1 MIRQVFERLT
11 NGTFHRL
18 QRQMDRVTVL
28 DGGFATQLSV
38 HVGKHIDGDPLW
50 SARFNA
56 TNPNAVFKTHL
67 DFLEAGADCI
77 MTNTYQASIE
87 GYMEYLD
94 LSETESLHLIKAT
107 VKLAQMART
116 KHMAVNDVQQI
127 PLVVASIG
135 PYGAHLHDGSEYT
148 GEYADYV
155 SGDTIQKWHRP
166 RIDACLE
173 AGVDVLGIETI
184 PCQMEAEAML
194 EMMTE
199 DYPHVQFWISF
210 QCKDNAHIAHGER
223 FADTANFLWNKAKLL
238 GNDNLL
244 AIGVNC
250 VHPQFVTPLFRSV
263 NEKRPAKERIPLIV
277 YPNSGEVYSVETGW
291 QGKEDCVPLE
301 HYVPQWV
308 ELGARFIGGCC
319 RTYARD
325 IERIKQTVNTLCL

>member
-1 MIRQVFERLT
+1 MEK
-11 NGTFHRL
+11 
-18 QRQMDRVTVL
+18 VTVL

-38 HVGKHIDGDPLW
+38 HVGTHIDGDPLW

-67 DFLEAGADCI
+67 DFLEAGAECI

-94 LSETESLHLIKAT
+94 LSEEGSLQLIKST

-116 KHMAVNDVQQI
+116 KYLAENDVRRV
-127 PLVVASIG
+127 PLVVASVG

-155 SGDTIQKWHRP
+155 TADTIQKWHRN

-173 AGVDVLGIETI
+173 AGVDVVGIETI
-184 PCQMEAEAML
+184 PCKIEADAML
-194 EMMTE
+194 EMMCE
-199 DYPHVQFWISF
+199 EYPHVKFWISF
-210 QCKDNAHIAHGER
+210 QCRDSAHIAHGEN
-223 FADTANFLWNKAKLL
+223 FAETAAFIWAKAKRL
-238 GNDNLL
+238 GTDNLI
-244 AIGVNC
+244 AVGVNC
-250 VHPQFVTPLFRSV
+250 VNPQFVTPLFKSV
-263 NEKRPAKERIPLIV
+263 NDKRLAKDRIPLIV

-301 HYVPQWV
+301 YYVPQWI

-325 IERIKQTVNTLCL
+325 IKRIKRTVASLQAGGLKKS

>member
-291 QGKEDCVPLE
+291 
-301 HYVPQWV
+301 
-308 ELGARFIGGCC
+308 
-319 RTYARD
+319 
-325 IERIKQTVNTLCL
+325 

>member
-1 MIRQVFERLT
+1 MERV
-11 NGTFHRL
+11 
-18 QRQMDRVTVL
+18 MVL

-38 HVGKHIDGDPLW
+38 HVGKHVDGDPLW

-56 TNPNAVFKTHL
+56 TNPNAVFRTHL

-94 LSETESLHLIKAT
+94 LSEEGSLQLIKST
-107 VKLAQMART
+107 VKLAQIART
-116 KHMAVNDVQQI
+116 KYLAENNVDKI

-155 SGDTIQKWHRP
+155 SVDTLQKWHRC

-173 AGVDVLGIETI
+173 VGVDVLGIETI
-184 PCQMEAEAML
+184 PCKLEAEAILDLMC
-194 EMMTE
+194 EE
-199 DYPHVQFWISF
+199 YPHIKFWIAF
-210 QCKDNAHIAHGER
+210 QCKDSMRTARGEN
-223 FADTANFLWNKAKLL
+223 FAETATYIWNKAKDLM
-238 GNDNLL
+238 NDNLV
-244 AIGVNC
+244 AVGVNC
-250 VHPQFVTPLFRSV
+250 VHPEFVTPLFKSV
-263 NEKRPAKERIPLIV
+263 NEKRPIKERIPLIV
-277 YPNSGEVYSVETGW
+277 YPNSGEVYSVESGW
-291 QGKEDCVPLE
+291 QGKEHCVPLE
-301 HYVPQWV
+301 HYVPQWA

-325 IERIKQTVNTLCL
+325 IKRIKQAVSSLQAGAALKQL